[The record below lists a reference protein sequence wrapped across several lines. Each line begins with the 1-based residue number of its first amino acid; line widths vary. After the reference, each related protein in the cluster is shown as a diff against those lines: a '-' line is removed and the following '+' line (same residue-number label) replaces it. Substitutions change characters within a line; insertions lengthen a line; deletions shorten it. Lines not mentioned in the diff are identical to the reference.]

1 VLREP
6 LLGYLREIAMNP
18 DQLPE
23 TRAARRFRKFFEDQG
38 KAEGKREGKAE
49 GKREALLTM
58 LAARRMSPSAEEGE
72 VIAAC
77 NDAAILDQW
86 IVRAMT
92 AASVAEV
99 LNAPGAAF

>member
-23 TRAARRFRKFFEDQG
+23 TRAARRFRKFFEDQ
-38 KAEGKREGKAE
+38 GKREGKAE

-77 NDAAILDQW
+77 NDAAILNQW

-99 LNAPGAAF
+99 LNVSCAAV